1 VRIWHRSVC
10 CAVLAVVMLATVPVC
25 AVTGADPIPGR
36 ALVGAIRWDAWHG
49 DASSVGLTVEKTL
62 APAHWHYRLPFY
74 GKVTGENAVEVRGNT
89 QAIMDREIDY
99 AHAAGLD
106 YWAFVVYPEENALS
120 QGLKLYLTSEKKSL
134 MRFCLN
140 LQGGWE
146 AGGGPEA
153 WPGKVARYIRY
164 FKEPTYQ
171 TVLNGR
177 PLVFLYSVE
186 GLVGPGKFE
195 NWAAARTAFDALRA
209 AVTAAGMPTPYI
221 VAQGWSPEKLK
232 EQVAALGLDAVGA
245 YASSAG
251 AKAGTYADLATHTER
266 WWDAFKA
273 CGLPVVPLA
282 TSGWDMRPRVETP
295 TPWVKGGNIE
305 EYYEAPTPGELADHI
320 SRVLAWC
327 RENPEAA
334 EAGAVLIYAWNE
346 FDEGGW
352 LCPTLSEGTARLDAI
367 SKILKPGGA
376 R

>member
-1 VRIWHRSVC
+1 
-10 CAVLAVVMLATVPVC
+10 
-25 AVTGADPIPGR
+25 
-36 ALVGAIRWDAWHG
+36 
-49 DASSVGLTVEKTL
+49 
-62 APAHWHYRLPFY
+62 
-74 GKVTGENAVEVRGNT
+74 
-89 QAIMDREIDY
+89 MDREIDY

-232 EQVAALGLDAVGA
+232 EQVARLDAVRA

-251 AKAGTYADLATHTER
+251 AKAGTYADLAT
-266 WWDAFKA
+266 
-273 CGLPVVPLA
+273 VPRDGGMRSRLA
-282 TSGWDMRPRVETP
+282 GCLWSPPSVGHAA
-295 TPWVKGGNIE
+295 GGN
-305 EYYEAPTPGELADHI
+305 ADAMGE
-320 SRVLAWC
+320 R
-327 RENPEAA
+327 RQ
-334 EAGAVLIYAWNE
+334 Y
-346 FDEGGW
+346 
-352 LCPTLSEGTARLDAI
+352 RR
-367 SKILKPGGA
+367 IL
-376 R
+376 